1 MRTLLCCELRGA
13 ICSSNDVCEV
23 VVNVFFSSRRLHT
36 TCALVTGVQSWALP
50 IFPVFAGV
58 SGRFDQTRFE
68 SFLRQNNMTEAQLRR
83 DIRQQLFVEQIAEP
97 IGRMPRVAQTMAQP
111 YAALLLEKRRGL
123 ATFIPASPFAPRTD
137 PGDKALQ
144 TWLTQN
150 RAATASRNAAD
161 RKSTRLNSS
170 HSCAHR

>member
-1 MRTLLCCELRGA
+1 
-13 ICSSNDVCEV
+13 
-23 VVNVFFSSRRLHT
+23 
-36 TCALVTGVQSWALP
+36 
-50 IFPVFAGV
+50 
-58 SGRFDQTRFE
+58 
-68 SFLRQNNMTEAQLRR
+68 MTEAQLRR

-150 RAATASRNAAD
+150 RSRYSNPEP
-161 RKSTRLNSS
+161 RLLQYALFERRTVAGPPAPDAEERN
-170 HSCAHR
+170 

>member
-1 MRTLLCCELRGA
+1 
-13 ICSSNDVCEV
+13 
-23 VVNVFFSSRRLHT
+23 
-36 TCALVTGVQSWALP
+36 
-50 IFPVFAGV
+50 
-58 SGRFDQTRFE
+58 
-68 SFLRQNNMTEAQLRR
+68 MTEAQLRR

-150 RAATASRNAAD
+150 RSRYSIPERRVNQYALFD
-161 RKSTRLNSS
+161 RDTVDVRSEERRVGKELSVRVDIGGRRINKQKTKRNIQTKIT
-170 HSCAHR
+170 H